1 MSCQKNCYNKIKSKI
16 SCPDNTRNNTPMVFN
31 NQTDVYSNNKPRNT
45 SKNAKEVTNGRGIYW
60 GDTEDFCKTLVKE
73 ITVKIR
79 YCDKYETNPNGKFI
93 ITDKNAIINNKTI
106 KLTVNKAISDKVK
119 NIFDEIYNCKNTDI
133 FETNGYFIFIGEVG
147 SFCYRGVKD
156 KNGNEKTIEVNGKSY
171 LNLSNHS
178 YGIAIDICQH
188 WANPYGKL
196 TYNNN
201 TDIHI
206 VDDNHPVVKIF
217 SKHGFGWGGRY
228 EDYMH
233 FSYLNGN

>member
-60 GDTEDFCKTLVKE
+60 GDTEDFCKSLVE
-73 ITVKIR
+73 PISVKIR
-79 YCDKYETNPNGKFI
+79 YCDKYKTNDSGQFI
-93 ITDKNAIINNKTI
+93 ITDKNAISDKII
-106 KLTVNKAISDKVK
+106 KLTVNSAIKNKVIS
-119 NIFDEIYNCKNTDI
+119 IFKDIYNERADI
-133 FETNGYFIFIGEVG
+133 FTTNGHFIFIGDVG
-147 SFCYRGVKD
+147 SFCYRGIKD

-178 YGIAIDICQH
+178 YGIAIDICQC

-196 TYNNN
+196 KYKNN

-206 VDDNHPVVKIF
+206 VNNNHPVVQIF
-217 SKHGFGWGGRY
+217 KKHGFGWGGSY